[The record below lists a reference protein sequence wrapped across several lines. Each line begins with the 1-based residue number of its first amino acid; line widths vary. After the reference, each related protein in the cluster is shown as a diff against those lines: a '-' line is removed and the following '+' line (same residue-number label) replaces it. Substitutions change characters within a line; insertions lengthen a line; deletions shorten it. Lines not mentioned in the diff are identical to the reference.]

1 MYYFKKILSDNTIFK
16 ETKEEKVKPVFRAGE
31 GRFHTCWGA
40 VWVEGKLKPESL
52 KSISLSSWAL
62 DGENFSH
69 FPCLA
74 LLWSED
80 ETQSWG
86 QLGLY
91 IPWQTNLAISLHFP
105 KVLWLPR
112 QELWAQGDLYA
123 GSCSTSGLQRV
134 PDGLPFIWREGQE
147 GTHEPL

>member
-1 MYYFKKILSDNTIFK
+1 MYYFLKIPSDNTIFE
-16 ETKEEKVKPVFRAGE
+16 ETKEKKVKPIFRGAGLL
-31 GRFHTCWGA
+31 HPSLGA
-40 VWVEGKLKPESL
+40 IWVEGKLKPESL
-52 KSISLSSWAL
+52 QSISLSSWAL
-62 DGENFSH
+62 HGENFSH

-74 LLWSED
+74 LLWSEN
-80 ETQSWG
+80 EIQSWG

-112 QELWAQGDLYA
+112 QELWTQGDLYA

-134 PDGLPFIWREGQE
+134 PDGLPFIWGEGQR
-147 GTHEPL
+147 GTQEPL